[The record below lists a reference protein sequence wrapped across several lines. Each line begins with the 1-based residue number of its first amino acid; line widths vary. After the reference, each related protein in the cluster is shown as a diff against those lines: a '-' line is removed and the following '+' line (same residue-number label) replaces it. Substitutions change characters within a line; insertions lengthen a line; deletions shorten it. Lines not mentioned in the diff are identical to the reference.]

1 MSISTKV
8 GPSSAAPI
16 LEVRGINKSFPGVRA
31 LKGVDL
37 RIWPGEVHALMGE
50 NGAGKSTLMK
60 ILAGAYRPDS
70 GQIFLDG
77 KEVHFHTPHEA
88 RLAGIGIIYQGL
100 TVAPNLTVSGNVF
113 LGSELRHLGFLKDT
127 PQMDRKTQEVLNRLG
142 ARFSATQRAAHLA
155 VAEQQQVE
163 IARALFYRSRVL
175 VMDEPTAALSDRET
189 EKLFNVVRQLRS
201 EGLAIIYISHRMAE
215 VYELADRLS
224 VLRDGGYVGELT
236 RPEFSADKV
245 IEMMVG
251 RKLEDFYEHAKHTA
265 GKVVM
270 EVRNMNDTAGRVKG
284 ANFQLRQG
292 EVLGLAGLVGAGRTE
307 LARLIFGADKRKSGE
322 IFLEGRK
329 LEIRG
334 PKDAIRAGIGYVP
347 EDRKLQGVFLQ
358 MTSGENITMNILG
371 RCSAGGVLNFGQLN
385 ERANVQV
392 KAMRVRTASLKQ
404 KAIGLSGGNQQK
416 LLLARWLEINP
427 RVLILDEPTR
437 GVDVGAKAEI
447 YALIQQLLEKGMAV
461 LFISSELPEIVG
473 VCDRVLV
480 MREGEITGE
489 VGGQTGIEITQTN
502 IMKFATDVTRSSTE
516 HGN

>member
-1 MSISTKV
+1 MSLSTKA
-8 GPSSAAPI
+8 GPSNEQPV
-16 LEVRGINKSFPGVRA
+16 LEVRGISKGFPSVRA
-31 LKGVDL
+31 LENVDL
-37 RIWPGEVHALMGE
+37 RIWSGEVHALIGE

-60 ILAGAYRPDS
+60 ILAGAYHPDS
-70 GQIFLDG
+70 GEILLDG
-77 KEVHFHTPHEA
+77 KSVQFRTPHDA
-88 RLAGIGIIYQGL
+88 RAAGIGIIYQEL

-113 LGSELRHLGFLKDT
+113 LGSELKRFGFMKDT
-127 PQMDRKTQEVLNRLG
+127 AQMDRKTQEVLNRLG
-142 ARFSATQRAAHLA
+142 ARFKASDRASRLA

-163 IARALFYRSRVL
+163 IARALFYKSRVL

-189 EKLFNVVRQLRS
+189 ERLFEVVRQLRS

-224 VLRDGGYVGELT
+224 VLRDGEYVGELKKAD
-236 RPEFSADKV
+236 FSADKV

-251 RKLEDFYEHAKHTA
+251 RRLEDFYEHNQRTA
-265 GKVVM
+265 GQVVLD
-270 EVRNMNDTAGRVKG
+270 VRDMHDGKRVKH
-284 ANFQLRQG
+284 ASFQLRKG

-322 IFLEGRK
+322 VYLNSRK
-329 LEIRG
+329 LRINQ
-334 PKDAIRAGIGYVP
+334 PQDAIRAEIGYVP

-358 MTSGENITMNILG
+358 MSSAENITMNILG
-371 RCSAGGVLNFGQLN
+371 RCSVGGILNFSSLK
-385 ERANVQV
+385 ERANAEV
-392 KAMRVRTASLKQ
+392 KAMRVRTASL
-404 KAIGLSGGNQQK
+404 ASRAGGLSGGNQQK

-427 RVLILDEPTR
+427 QVLMLDEPTR

-447 YALIQQLLEKGMAV
+447 YGLIQQLVEKGMAV

-489 VGGQTGIEITQTN
+489 VGGETGIEITQQN
-502 IMKFATDVTRSSTE
+502 IMKFATDVTRSGTS

>member
-1 MSISTKV
+1 MSTSIKA
-8 GPSSAAPI
+8 GPGSAQPI
-16 LEVRGINKSFPGVRA
+16 LEVRQICKSFPGVRV
-31 LKGVDL
+31 LKSVNL
-37 RIWPGEVHALMGE
+37 SIWPGEVHAFMGE

-60 ILAGAYRPDS
+60 ILAGAYHPDS
-70 GQIFLDG
+70 GEIILDG
-77 KEVHFHTPHEA
+77 KTVQFRTPHEA
-88 RLAGIGIIYQGL
+88 RLAGIGIIYQEL

-113 LGSELRHLGFLKDT
+113 LGSELKRLGFMTDMAE
-127 PQMDRKTQEVLNRLG
+127 MDRKTQEVLNRLG
-142 ARFSATQRAAHLA
+142 ARFKATQRAAHLA

-163 IARALFYRSRVL
+163 IARALFYKSRVL

-189 EKLFNVVRQLRS
+189 DRLFEVVRQLRS
-201 EGLAIIYISHRMAE
+201 EGMAIIYISHRMAE

-224 VLRDGGYVGELT
+224 VLRDGEYVGELK
-236 RPEFSADKV
+236 RSEFSADKV

-251 RKLEDFYEHAKHTA
+251 RRLEDFYKHAKHS
-265 GKVVM
+265 
-270 EVRNMNDTAGRVKG
+270 AGRVVLEVKNMSDG
-284 ANFQLRQG
+284 DRVKNANFQLRQG

-322 IFLEGRK
+322 VYLDGKK
-329 LEIRG
+329 LRINQ

-358 MTSGENITMNILG
+358 MSSGENITMNILG
-371 RCSAGGVLNFGQLN
+371 RCATAGVLNFKKLT
-385 ERANVQV
+385 ERANAEV

-404 KAIGLSGGNQQK
+404 RAGGLSGGNQQK

-489 VGGQTGIEITQTN
+489 VGGETGIEITQQN
-502 IMKFATDVTRSSTE
+502 IMKFATDVTRSATTN
-516 HGN
+516 GN